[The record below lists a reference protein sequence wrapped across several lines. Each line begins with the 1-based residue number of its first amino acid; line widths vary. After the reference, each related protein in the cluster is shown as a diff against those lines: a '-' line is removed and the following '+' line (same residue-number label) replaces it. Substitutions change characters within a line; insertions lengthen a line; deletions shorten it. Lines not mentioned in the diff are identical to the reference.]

1 MNKMFCLAGILVL
14 SMGNAVASVH
24 NITCTEQQY
33 RFIDPLTLKS
43 TIYKGGTVYRFY
55 NGDLFISSKDKAEYK
70 YNKVVETEYL
80 RRYVSGHK
88 TILFDADKFTD
99 VVIVHVAD
107 KLEVRVSHAKC
118 DRG

>member
-1 MNKMFCLAGILVL
+1 MNQMFCLAGILVL
-14 SMGNAVASVH
+14 LMGNAIASVP

-55 NGDLFISSKDKAEYK
+55 NGDLFLSSKDKAEYK

-80 RRYVSGHK
+80 RYASGHK
-88 TILFDADKFTD
+88 TILFDTNKFTD
-99 VVIVHVAD
+99 VVIVHAAD